1 MNRETLVGS
10 LQNMKTCCSKREK
23 RNQIVYFGTIKIP
36 GTIIQF
42 LARHLFIGEITS
54 SVYFLKNR
62 LRNRNNPKTH
72 TSERTRAISVQQA

>member
-42 LARHLFIGEITS
+42 LTRHLFIGE
-54 SVYFLKNR
+54 
-62 LRNRNNPKTH
+62 NNLSDLF
-72 TSERTRAISVQQA
+72 SEK